1 MIVTASSSEVGIIE
15 TSIELLSGESPT
27 QIMVTAFTTSS
38 MQAVQILT
46 REAQLR
52 GPRGQAAGAPFEWTQ
67 SIPLDTWTIPHNLN
81 RHPSVTVVDTT
92 GFKVEPDVLYVDTN
106 IIQIIHGAPS
116 AGKAFLN

>member
-15 TSIELLSGESPT
+15 TRIELLSGESPT

-52 GPRGQAAGAPFEWTQ
+52 GPRGPAGGAPYEWNQ
-67 SIPLDTWTIPHNLN
+67 SIELSTWTIPHNLN

-92 GFKVEPDVLYVDTN
+92 GRKVEPDIQYIDSN
-106 IIQIIHGAPS
+106 IIQVIHGAPY
-116 AGKAFLN
+116 AGKAYLN